1 MTFLDLILLTFFELN
16 WPPLQDILAA
26 TGIASLFE
34 LTPAGKLT
42 SDELKAP
49 ERCRDYDYLQVF

>member
-1 MTFLDLILLTFFELN
+1 MTFLDLITDIF
-16 WPPLQDILAA
+16 WTKPRQDIVAA

-42 SDELKAP
+42 SDELKA
-49 ERCRDYDYLQVF
+49 QMS